1 LVIDDAVDDA
11 MGLFRSRPEA
21 PTAEAAVI
29 RLAVMEGTLME
40 AIIAVASGGGADSA
54 RAVDLVVGVR
64 SLLPDLPLPGQA
76 KAELMVSLNRALVT
90 PSASE
95 RKLRQLALLEEPH
108 VEIGQ
113 TAQDLADTFDAFER
127 LPSS

>member
-1 LVIDDAVDDA
+1 
-11 MGLFRSRPEA
+11 
-21 PTAEAAVI
+21 
-29 RLAVMEGTLME
+29 ME